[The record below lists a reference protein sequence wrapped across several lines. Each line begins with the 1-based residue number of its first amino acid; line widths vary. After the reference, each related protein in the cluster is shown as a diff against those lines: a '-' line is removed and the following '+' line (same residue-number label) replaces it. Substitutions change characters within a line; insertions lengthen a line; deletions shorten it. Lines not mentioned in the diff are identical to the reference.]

1 MQTDGYNDN
10 NNIYFIFVIY
20 QYQLHHFR
28 YVLFFSIQS
37 LKQLTLVNTEGDLA
51 SAQGCI
57 PHETMPCKTSSSFS
71 FGQTKGPPESP
82 CKTFYYCLTLESSK
96 YKNNSLYSFQQF
108 IINKFLYSLRY
119 KNLDPGLQHKPPH
132 HTKGPI
138 PYKALRMCL
147 VQLQECLLPAIR
159 LAYGV
164 VHHYLFSPSRY
175 FYKVFQL
182 KYCKIS
188 SCKFIGLAVT
198 KFV

>member
-1 MQTDGYNDN
+1 M
-10 NNIYFIFVIY
+10 
-20 QYQLHHFR
+20 
-28 YVLFFSIQS
+28 
-37 LKQLTLVNTEGDLA
+37 
-51 SAQGCI
+51 
-57 PHETMPCKTSSSFS
+57 
-71 FGQTKGPPESP
+71 
-82 CKTFYYCLTLESSK
+82 
-96 YKNNSLYSFQQF
+96 
-108 IINKFLYSLRY
+108 NKFLNSLRY

-164 VHHYLFSPSRY
+164 VHHYLFSPTRY

-198 KFV
+198 KMIIRVRIEYIFFSKYLQQFLVIRPV